1 MKKYIVPVEWISTG
15 HFEITAKDLD
25 DLKEKL
31 KEKDKILSSRLQLDG
46 ELFKETADFVY
57 DSIYELK

>member
-25 DLKEKL
+25 DLKEKI
-31 KEKDKILSSRLQLDG
+31 KDKDKILSSHFQLDG
-46 ELFKETADFVY
+46 ELFKDTLDVIYEN
-57 DSIYELK
+57 IYELK